1 MSIQENVNNEIKSA
15 MRSKDRF
22 RLTALKYIKSLIQNN
37 SISTKPLADLD
48 IVMAHHKKMT
58 KALDLYKD
66 QALEDLKKEINII
79 GEFLPKAMSE
89 DDIKN
94 LVDKHLSLG
103 NFGSVMKAVKEEIT
117 GPFDGKL
124 ISSLVKSGLS

>member
-1 MSIQENVNNEIKSA
+1 MSIQENVNSEIKSA

-22 RLTALKYIKSLIQNN
+22 RLTALKYIKSLMQNN
-37 SISTKPLADLD
+37 SISEKPLLDSD
-48 IVMAHHKKMT
+48 IVLAHHKKMT
-58 KALDLYKD
+58 KALALYKD

-94 LVDKHLSLG
+94 IVDKYLSLG
-103 NFGSVMKAVKEEIT
+103 DFGSVMKAVKAEVT

-124 ISSLVKSGLS
+124 ISTLVKTGLS